1 MSILNESQL
10 DRDKELAKLL
20 GMTLKEVQALPIAT
34 PDSIRISD
42 GEKPENLEDLYHDYE
57 HLNFPAYLRTLMKT
71 SATRRHPELF
81 KFLKSV
87 KHRNCLDFGS
97 GVGTH
102 AIALLEN
109 YNWVGILDV
118 PGKLFDFAKKR
129 IEERDYPNPFNN
141 KVGIWN
147 NTSDLPDDFFD
158 VVICT
163 DVLEHVEDP
172 IKELCRIRRTMK
184 IGGVLHL
191 QVSTMVKPS
200 SGHFKESIDKWKMT
214 GKSYLDKYFEKV
226 GATLYRRKK

>member
-1 MSILNESQL
+1 MNILNETQL

-20 GMTLKEVQALPIAT
+20 NLSLEKVQSLPIAT
-34 PDSIRISD
+34 PDAIRIST
-42 GEKPENLEDLYHDYE
+42 GEKPDKLEDLYYNYE
-57 HLNFPAYLRTLMKT
+57 HLNFPAYLRTLMRT
-71 SATRRHPELF
+71 SVTCRHPQLF
-81 KFLKSV
+81 KFLKSIKGKV
-87 KHRNCLDFGS
+87 CLDFGS

-109 YNWVGILDV
+109 ENDVDILDI
-118 PGKLFDFAKKR
+118 PGKLLNFAVGR
-129 IEERDYPNPFNN
+129 IVERGYCSRSIVLYNDANLHDDYY
-141 KVGIWN
+141 
-147 NTSDLPDDFFD
+147 D

-184 IGGVLHL
+184 IDGMLHL

-200 SGHFKESIDKWKMT
+200 SGHFKESIDRWKLA
-214 GKSYLDKYFEKV
+214 GDSYLKKYFEKV